1 MVLSRRAGEAQVE
14 RPGAVGRDASSGY
27 VVRAGWATRRSLMRL
42 GAMTSSL
49 ALLPAVM
56 GASACGRQ
64 VEKVPVTLKWYS
76 WGPELPLPFTA
87 GPGIN
92 NRLNWNQVA
101 GQFASA
107 AAAAGGAVPTPG
119 TGNPTPVPTDKLLE
133 QQISTF
139 TSEREDVNVT
149 IMTERFDRYNDKLM
163 AFAAS
168 GQMPDV
174 VVYDG
179 PNALPLLKAGAF
191 YPLQRLQ
198 GASGRAFLADYQ
210 PGYLDASAFR
220 GRLFGLPYQA
230 RQLVLYVNK
239 SAFSG
244 LSLPPA
250 TWGSPDWT
258 WGHFLEKASQ
268 LTQRGSGGGF
278 RQFGTLVTGRPFWA
292 SLIRQ
297 NGAAE
302 FTREV
307 SRSRYAE
314 AGVHEALQWASDLVW
329 RYGVA
334 PNEQQNPNGQSYTFD
349 GGQIAMWIWYQH
361 SLPLLSTRNLGFDW
375 DVFPLPSSKQS
386 ATYADWSFI
395 SIGASTANVD
405 QAWDL
410 ARYLAGP
417 EGDQRALRTGI
428 ASPIIRGSEPRF
440 MTGAAATRN
449 RAAAIQAAQQVIAVR
464 PLHESWEQLTGL
476 IDYYL
481 RPVWTGQERASY
493 ATRDLARALDAVLG
507 GIGQGGPAI
516 GNAPEPPLPRP
527 S

>member
-1 MVLSRRAGEAQVE
+1 MIGTVGSILPRSCWTAGSGSAGTPTRVFASPSRLGEQVPNVIPIGAEVPTGSSKGRCMVLSRRAGEAQVE

-27 VVRAGWATRRSLMRL
+27 VIRAGWATRRSLMRL
-42 GAMTSSL
+42 GAMTS
-49 ALLPAVM
+49 
-56 GASACGRQ
+56 
-64 VEKVPVTLKWYS
+64 S

-107 AAAAGGAVPTPG
+107 AASAGGAVPTPG

-258 WGHFLEKASQ
+258 WGHFL
-268 LTQRGSGGGF
+268 RGFPPVRHVGDRPAILG
-278 RQFGTLVTGRPFWA
+278 VTHPSERG
-292 SLIRQ
+292 I
-297 NGAAE
+297 
-302 FTREV
+302 
-307 SRSRYAE
+307 
-314 AGVHEALQWASDLVW
+314 GVHPGSFA
-329 RYGVA
+329 
-334 PNEQQNPNGQSYTFD
+334 
-349 GGQIAMWIWYQH
+349 I
-361 SLPLLSTRNLGFDW
+361 SLRRGR
-375 DVFPLPSSKQS
+375 
-386 ATYADWSFI
+386 
-395 SIGASTANVD
+395 GA
-405 QAWDL
+405 
-410 ARYLAGP
+410 
-417 EGDQRALRTGI
+417 
-428 ASPIIRGSEPRF
+428 
-440 MTGAAATRN
+440 
-449 RAAAIQAAQQVIAVR
+449 
-464 PLHESWEQLTGL
+464 
-476 IDYYL
+476 
-481 RPVWTGQERASY
+481 
-493 ATRDLARALDAVLG
+493 
-507 GIGQGGPAI
+507 
-516 GNAPEPPLPRP
+516 
-527 S
+527 